1 MKKIFKPF
9 KKTSVTAHANAKIN
23 LTLGVLGKRED
34 GYHLV
39 DTIMQSVSLF
49 DTVTVA
55 ESEKL
60 VVKFGNKTIDS
71 EDSISYKAALLFFE
85 DTKISKGAKI
95 HIKNRI
101 PTGSGMG
108 GGSADA
114 AAVLLSLDRLYK
126 TQLPTEKLEE
136 IGLKLGADVP
146 FFIRGGAMRA
156 EGIGEKLTP
165 LTPLKKGY
173 FVLAKAD
180 SKPSTAQMYALI
192 DSEQPPLP
200 ETELAV
206 KALSEEN
213 TTLLSS
219 LFVNSFTSVWKDSP
233 LKKRLL
239 DFEPDGVSLSGSG
252 PTWFA
257 YFTEKKKALKAYKA
271 LKREKIE
278 CFISEPKSIAINF
291 E

>member
-1 MKKIFKPF
+1 MKKIFKPL
-9 KKTSVTAHANAKIN
+9 KKTSVTAQANAKIN
-23 LTLGVLGKRED
+23 LTLGILGKRED
-34 GYHLV
+34 GYHLI
-39 DTIMQSVSLF
+39 DTIMQSISLF
-49 DTVTVA
+49 DTVTVTV
-55 ESEKL
+55 SETL
-60 VVKFGNKTIDS
+60 IVKFGNKTIDS
-71 EDSISYKAALLFFE
+71 KDSISYKAAKLFFE
-85 DTKISKGAKI
+85 ATKISKGAKI

-126 TQLPTEKLEE
+126 TNLSIEKLEE
-136 IGLKLGADVP
+136 MGLKLGADVP

-192 DSEQPPLP
+192 DREQPPLP
-200 ETELAV
+200 ETESAI
-206 KALSEEN
+206 KALREEN
-213 TTLLSS
+213 TKQLSS
-219 LFVNSFTSVWKDSP
+219 LFINSFTSVWKDSP

-257 YFTEKKKALKAYKA
+257 YFTEKSKALKAYKT
-271 LKREKIE
+271 LKKEKIE
-278 CFISEPKSIAINF
+278 CFIAKPQSIAINF